1 MIINNDNRK
10 AFIKAKSLAFQC
22 GWYAAQSGVE
32 SSYVDAPFKV
42 RQDFQSGFKSY
53 KDNQYHNKELL

>member
-10 AFIKAKSLAFQC
+10 AYLKSKPFAFQS
-22 GWYAAQSGVE
+22 GWYAAQSGLQLPH
-32 SSYVDAPFKV
+32 VDAPYEV

-53 KDNQYHNKELL
+53 KDNQYQNKELL